1 MNQERLKIII
11 NKICLFLTNKIKKEV
26 PDIDDER
33 AEVINFGL
41 QIIIGEIPKI
51 FIMLAVAWGLGVFK
65 LSLLTFLVLFPYR
78 GASGGFHL
86 HTHIGCIITTCIMYS
101 GVAILSKYVV
111 MANLIKYI
119 VIGSTWIFGM
129 IMIKLY
135 APADTEDV
143 PILESKVRKKKQ
155 IVSYI
160 SLTIGLVTALFIKD
174 NTICNILIFGNLVQT
189 LTITKLAYR
198 LTNNKYGYEVYGNAS
213 V

>member
-1 MNQERLKIII
+1 MID
-11 NKICLFLTNKIKKEV
+11 KICLFLTNKIRKEV

-51 FIMLAVAWGLGVFK
+51 FIMLAIAWLLGAFK
-65 LSLLTFLVLFPYR
+65 LSLITFLVLFPYR

-86 HTHIGCIITTCIMYS
+86 HTHIGCIISTCIMYS
-101 GVAILSKYVV
+101 GVAIISKYIV
-111 MANLIKYI
+111 MAKIIKYI
-119 VIGSTWIFGM
+119 VIGSTWIFGL

-135 APADTEDV
+135 APADTEDI
-143 PILESKVRKKKQ
+143 PILEEKVRKKKQ
-155 IVSYI
+155 IVSYL

-174 NTICNILIFGNLVQT
+174 NTICNILIFGNFVQT

-198 LTNNKYGYEVYGNAS
+198 LTNNKYGYEVYGDAS